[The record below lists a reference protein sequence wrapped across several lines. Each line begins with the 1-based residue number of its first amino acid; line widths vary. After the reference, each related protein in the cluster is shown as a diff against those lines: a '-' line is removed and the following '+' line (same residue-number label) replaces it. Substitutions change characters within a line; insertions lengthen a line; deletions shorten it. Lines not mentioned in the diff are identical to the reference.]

1 MERKAA
7 AARQLERLLR
17 GRAGTGESSGLN
29 QRMGLAGEQTSADT
43 LARLLP
49 TIRND
54 MTFESD
60 RIRDQNFEH
69 HHRIREID
77 SVEENT
83 RKLSQFLAIPPDKA
97 HEIAA
102 TDYLFA
108 D

>member
-1 MERKAA
+1 M
-7 AARQLERLLR
+7 
-17 GRAGTGESSGLN
+17 
-29 QRMGLAGEQTSADT
+29 
-43 LARLLP
+43 ARLLP

-77 SVEENT
+77 PVEENT
-83 RKLSQFLAIPPDKA
+83 KKLSQFLAIPSDKA